1 MGCATDSI
9 PADAP
14 WLDPNA
20 LSNTPYVYLIPVGS
34 DIMRSPPLGDKSE
47 LRYWNVQDTTIPLPF
62 NIGASNY
69 SFESAWQTGDFLS
82 GDLFNVRKH
91 QAFRAVL
98 WEIDDDGAGTFDDS
112 APIYAPSKMMNNRL
126 VGRSVWNT
134 KWKLIIPGKT
144 LLNDPNEGLERF
156 INNVSDIKIH
166 FETYSYSGN

>member
-1 MGCATDSI
+1 MCQLLLIKHGKGAVGFRCFGLGPHFRPVKGIHKLQQLFDANASWASRRGMKDLKKMISKSTVVVTAWNENKLIGFGRAT
-9 PADAP
+9 
-14 WLDPNA
+14 
-20 LSNTPYVYLIPVGS
+20 S
-34 DIMRSPPLGDKSE
+34 D
-47 LRYWNVQDTTIPLPF
+47 TI
-62 NIGASNY
+62 
-69 SFESAWQTGDFLS
+69 
-82 GDLFNVRKH
+82 
-91 QAFRAVL
+91 FRAVL
-98 WEIDDDGAGTFDDS
+98 WEIDKDGAGTFDDS